1 MRRRHLL
8 QHETTDVSPSES
20 IDDRRRRGSATVGQ
34 NTTAQYK
41 GRPCAAGG
49 IAENAERPPSPR
61 RSRNGTRYGQPTP
74 CGRSCCPRGPD
85 MAPRQPCRMSWSC
98 SPCSVQMLSSLS
110 ISSCI
115 TPLQALMHSTR
126 SLCPIFVIQTPEYQM
141 GPAADSR
148 VADQGTWHWDFMGC
162 AQGGGAPLHFGAFSL
177 QGMHCN

>member
-1 MRRRHLL
+1 MASQLPAAARAVQEDQIWHPGSR
-8 QHETTDVSPSES
+8 VAC
-20 IDDRRRRGSATVGQ
+20 RGRVV
-34 NTTAQYK
+34 
-41 GRPCAAGG
+41 R
-49 IAENAERPPSPR
+49 
-61 RSRNGTRYGQPTP
+61 
-74 CGRSCCPRGPD
+74 
-85 MAPRQPCRMSWSC
+85 